1 MYALNIIVVFIRDQV
16 RKFPALHRRLTDVV
30 YADILK
36 RHPPVLSRS
45 ESIDII
51 VRDNASVARYG
62 DGEYKLC
69 RNKHLNFQQNSN
81 ELATR
86 LREILYCDMPNFHA
100 AVVPPNF
107 GMEQIEWRNTLAHN
121 YRIIAKLGDR
131 PRLNAFVR
139 SVHYQSD
146 INQMKRIW
154 HQRKVT
160 LITNKETKQMAVD
173 CDLFANAS
181 QLDFISA
188 PSAEAFGE
196 YQSILEQAKQRPTDT
211 LFLLACGPTATV
223 LAYELHLCGY
233 QAVDIGHFIV
243 SAMQFLKECGGLQW
257 QSVQNSSAT

>member
-1 MYALNIIVVFIRDQV
+1 MHVLIMLATVIRNQA
-16 RKFPALHRRLTDVV
+16 RKFPALHHRLTDIV
-30 YADILK
+30 YAHIIK

-69 RNKHLNFQQNSN
+69 RNKHLRFQQNSK

-86 LREILYCDMPNFHA
+86 LREILYCDVPNFYA

-107 GMEQIEWRNTLAHN
+107 GMEQSEWRDTFAHN
-121 YRIIAKLGDR
+121 YRIVAKLGNR
-131 PRLNAFVR
+131 PRLNAFIR

-154 HQRKVT
+154 NQRRVT
-160 LITNKETKQMAVD
+160 LITNKETKQVAVD

-196 YQSILEQAKQRPTDT
+196 YQSILERAKQRPTDT
-211 LFLLACGPTATV
+211 LFLLALGPTATV

-233 QAVDIGHFIV
+233 QGVDIGHFIR
-243 SAMQFLKECGGLQW
+243 QTFNYRQ
-257 QSVQNSSAT
+257 